1 MQRNKPKKPLIFDTL
16 IAMEPEKQTSTRY
29 VATFHNDFGAISFER
44 RLKKLGDEQARL
56 MPVPRHISASCGLGV
71 EFFIPFD
78 SKTMPDENTECV
90 YQSDGDSY
98 QLVFE
103 NK

>member
-1 MQRNKPKKPLIFDTL
+1 
-16 IAMEPEKQTSTRY
+16 MEPEKQTSTRY

>member
-1 MQRNKPKKPLIFDTL
+1 MK
-16 IAMEPEKQTSTRY
+16 PEKQTSTRC
-29 VATFHNDFGAISFER
+29 VATFHNDYGAISFER
-44 RLKKLGDEQARL
+44 RLKKLGDSQARL
-56 MPVPRHISASCGLGV
+56 MPVPRQVSASCGLGV
-71 EFFIPFD
+71 EFFILFD
-78 SKTMPDENTECV
+78 PKTMPDENTDSV